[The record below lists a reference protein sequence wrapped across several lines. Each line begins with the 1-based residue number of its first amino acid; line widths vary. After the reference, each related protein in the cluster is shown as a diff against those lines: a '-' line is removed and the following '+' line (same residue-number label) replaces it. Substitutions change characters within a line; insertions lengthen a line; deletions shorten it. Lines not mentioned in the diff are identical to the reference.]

1 MKNCLDL
8 AERPVVESALSQVLK
23 VERSLRTPEGSRGD
37 LPSALRRSGGI
48 VGTTRPNLGE
58 RDSVDNRKERWMGTT
73 TFGIPTDLAM
83 ALVQAAPVRHPR
95 FVETGTFMGG
105 TSAWAAGNFR
115 EVHTIEIAQ
124 VLYDRARVN
133 FANVPNVKLHLGDS
147 SAILPRILLEEEV
160 PSVFWLDGHWC
171 GGESGGEDSECPL
184 LRELEIINTL
194 AHPES
199 ILLIDDAR
207 LFLAPPPRPHNRLKW
222 PDIGEIT
229 ACLHQDR
236 HPRRVRI
243 VDDVIVCV
251 PVSLGPVL
259 DGILCP

>member
-1 MKNCLDL
+1 
-8 AERPVVESALSQVLK
+8 
-23 VERSLRTPEGSRGD
+23 
-37 LPSALRRSGGI
+37 
-48 VGTTRPNLGE
+48 
-58 RDSVDNRKERWMGTT
+58 MGNTN
-73 TFGIPTDLAM
+73 FGIPSDLAM
-83 ALVQAAPVRHPR
+83 ALVAAAPVRHSR

-105 TSAWAAGNFR
+105 TASWAARNFR
-115 EVHTIEIAQ
+115 QVHTIEISKT
-124 VLYDRARVN
+124 LFERARGIFSN
-133 FANVPNVKLHLGDS
+133 EPNVMVHLGDS
-147 SAILPRILLEEEV
+147 SDILPRILLEEMV
-160 PSVFWLDGHWC
+160 PTLFWLDGHWC
-171 GGESGGEDSECPL
+171 GGESGGQESECPL

-207 LFLAPPPRPHNRLKW
+207 LFLGPPPRPHDRLKW

-243 VDDVIVCV
+243 VGDVIIAT
-251 PVSLGPVL
+251 PVSLGGVL